1 MDRNK
6 QSWKFCDEEKEG
18 IVKLWKSGFST
29 GFIAKKFN
37 CDDDGIRI
45 LIKARIPAKKYKK
58 IANEHMK
65 KFEERRKLKQIEIPP
80 LSEELGW
87 WVGVIKGDGY
97 LDDIDYYVK
106 LGVRDKEFRDRW
118 VEIGEKLFSTKAR
131 TNEKIRDNRPFY
143 EGQFNSK
150 LLIIYL
156 KENFGKFG
164 RYVWDIPGNIKNKPK
179 IIFSFLK
186 GLFDSEGSIKFYPRK
201 MGTVVSLVSVNKKS
215 IFQIERILKKFGIN
229 CRIKL
234 YRRKDRKN
242 DYYIIYIGGFYNIS
256 KFSKYI
262 NFSIK
267 RKRNKLSNYL
277 NYIMLGED
285 DIDAD

>member
-6 QSWKFCDEEKEG
+6 QSWKFCNEEKEE
-18 IVKLWKSGFST
+18 IVGLWKSGFST
-29 GFIAKKFN
+29 DFIAKKFN
-37 CDDDGIRI
+37 CTDEGIRV
-45 LIKARIPAKKYKK
+45 LIKARIPAKEYKK

-65 KFEERRKLKQIEIPP
+65 KFEERRKLKQIEIPS
-80 LSEELGW
+80 LSEELAW
-87 WVGVIKGDGY
+87 WVGVVKGDGY
-97 LDDIDYYVK
+97 VDDVDYYVK

-118 VEIGEKLFSTKAR
+118 VEIGEKLFSIKAK

-164 RYVWDIPGNIKNKPK
+164 RYVWNIPKNIKNEPK

-201 MGTVVSLVSVNKKS
+201 SGAVVSLVSVNKKS
-215 IFQIERILKKFGIN
+215 IFQIERILKKFGIK
-229 CRIKL
+229 CRVRL

-256 KFSKYI
+256 KFAKYI

-277 NYIMLGED
+277 NYIMLGDD
-285 DIDAD
+285 DIDAN